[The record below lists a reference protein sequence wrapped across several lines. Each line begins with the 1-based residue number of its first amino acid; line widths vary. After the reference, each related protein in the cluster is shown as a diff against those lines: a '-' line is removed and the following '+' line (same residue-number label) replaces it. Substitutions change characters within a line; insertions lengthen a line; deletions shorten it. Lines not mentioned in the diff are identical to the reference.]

1 MLGRAAFLAVLLAP
15 AAARA
20 AGPEFSLRLGP
31 SFAAGSTGSGH
42 SVTDEIGPVPFSF
55 MLDGGYRINDRLYV
69 GGFWAQGFG
78 FVKPAPCPVDYD
90 CDSPGLIANLGG
102 GARYHLLP
110 PATLDPWIGAGLA
123 FTVEGYKGTRREM
136 TGPCILDFGCP
147 HDDYA
152 SSVLRFGASL
162 LAEGGAD
169 LRLNERVALGLAGA
183 VFAGKFLADDSTYE
197 KNDDTKS
204 VSSHGIDGGFH
215 VWILTSARLVITLQR
230 SSK

>member
-1 MLGRAAFLAVLLAP
+1 MLGRVAFLAVFLAP
-15 AAARA
+15 AAANA

-42 SVTDEIGPVPFSF
+42 PLTDEIGPVPFSF
-55 MLDGGYRINDRLYV
+55 MLDGGYRIDDRLYV

-78 FVKPAPCPVDYD
+78 FVTPAPCPSHFD

-110 PATLDPWIGAGLA
+110 PARIDPWLGAGLA
-123 FTVEGYKGTRREM
+123 FTVEGYKGTRRET
-136 TGPCILDFGCP
+136 TGPCVFGCP

-169 LRLNERVALGLAGA
+169 LHLGDRVALGLAGA
-183 VFAGKFLADDSTYE
+183 VFAGKFLADDSSYE

-204 VSSHGIDGGFH
+204 ISSHGIDGGFH
-215 VWILTSARLVITLQR
+215 VWILASARLAITIDTPSQ
-230 SSK
+230 